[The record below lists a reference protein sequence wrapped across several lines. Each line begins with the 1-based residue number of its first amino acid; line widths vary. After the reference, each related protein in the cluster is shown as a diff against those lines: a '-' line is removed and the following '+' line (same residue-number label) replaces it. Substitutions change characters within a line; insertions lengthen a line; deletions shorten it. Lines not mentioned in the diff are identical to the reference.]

1 MKEKINKKYL
11 FGKEDKS
18 ELYLIS
24 KRVLKILLAILLIK
38 SIRVLLIKNNDANTF
53 INELFSIASP
63 EQIFKFFSIN
73 VIVIGVLGLIAGY
86 LIQGKSIIKNKLFS
100 FLFFFCLIDGIFI
113 YLFPE
118 IPSSVAKAI
127 FLK

>member
-1 MKEKINKKYL
+1 MKNKYL

-18 ELYLIS
+18 EVYPII
-24 KRVLKILLAILLIK
+24 RTVLKVVFSILFIK
-38 SIRVLLIKNNDANTF
+38 SIRVILMESNDINTF

-73 VIVIGVLGLIAGY
+73 LMVIGISGLLIAY
-86 LIQGKSIIKNKLFS
+86 LIQGKSVIKNKVFN
-100 FLFFFCLIDGIFI
+100 FLFFFCLIDAIFI
-113 YLFPE
+113 YTFPE

-127 FLK
+127 FLN